1 MKRPTIEEVMREC
14 GVTSFPERWR
24 DFYDGVMADYEQNG
38 AALAD
43 PAYYDALERDYGLI
57 GEHLPVFRE
66 AAEAIAARDALARY
80 LALLCH
86 ALTERD
92 KITSDLTTLTFPKDE
107 ENSLAVRM
115 LPSLAMMQGMRYADG
130 IMRARGI
137 PDDIRK
143 TALRSILGCV
153 GGYRMRHN
161 GEYGCFA
168 FGWFQL
174 AYDAKLYVVGSLQME
189 LGFPSM
195 DFFRVYENGEGKI
208 ISLANGFR
216 VHRSGFA
223 LGSFRFED
231 EEGAFT
237 AEFTE
242 TPDAY
247 IGHPYDEN
255 GYVCKEKVTLS
266 RSEWHEKLMPGDPV
280 VNLHIPSGVPF
291 TPEALDE
298 TDKKMREFLAAY
310 FPDYNYRAFFCGSWL
325 LDPQLAD
332 LLGENS
338 NIVRF
343 GRRFTPVC
351 TQNDGYGV
359 FRFAFLMPDNNF
371 TFEELPERTSLQ
383 RAVKKHYLD
392 GKAIYAMHGYFF

>member
-1 MKRPTIEEVMREC
+1 MKRPTIDALMREC

-92 KITSDLTTLTFPKDE
+92 KITSDLATLTFPTDE

-195 DFFRVYENGEGKI
+195 DFFRVYENKEGRV
-208 ISLANGFR
+208 ISLANGFP

-231 EEGAFT
+231 EEGSFT

-255 GYVCKEKVTLS
+255 GYVCKEKVTLPK
-266 RSEWHEKLMPGDPV
+266 SEWHERLMPGDPV

-298 TDKKMREFLAAY
+298 TDGKMREFLAKY

-325 LDPQLAD
+325 LDPQLEG

-351 TQNDGYGV
+351 TKNDGYGV
-359 FRFAFLMPDNNF
+359 FRFAFLLPDNNF

-383 RAVKKHYLD
+383 RAVKQHYLD